1 MPAWVD
7 AGVAEYSKRL
17 PAEFALQLS
26 DVPLGRR
33 GKGQDVEQ
41 AVRKEAEALLARVR
55 PQEHVV
61 ALEVTGLRV
70 STEAL
75 AQRLDAI
82 RRDGRNLVLLG
93 WRRPERFRLVALGVT
108 AEHRRRGIEGMMF
121 AETLAAAR
129 RLGFRRCEASWILED
144 NRAVQQMVAIFE
156 GSEVQRYRIY
166 ERPI

>member
-17 PAEFALQLS
+17 PADFALQLS

-41 AVRKEAEALLARVR
+41 AVGKEAEALLARVR

-61 ALEVTGLRV
+61 ALEVTGLRL

-82 RRDGRNLVLLG
+82 RRDGRNIVLLVG
-93 WRRPERFRLVALGVT
+93 GPDGLGEAALQRADEKWSLSALTLPHPLVRIVA
-108 AEHRRRGIEGMMF
+108 AEQIYRAWTMLNGHPYHR
-121 AETLAAAR
+121 A
-129 RLGFRRCEASWILED
+129 
-144 NRAVQQMVAIFE
+144 
-156 GSEVQRYRIY
+156 
-166 ERPI
+166 

>member
-1 MPAWVD
+1 MKITLLSVGGRMPDWVD

-41 AVRKEAEALLARVR
+41 AVRKEADALLARVR
-55 PQEHVV
+55 AQDHVV
-61 ALEVTGLRV
+61 ALEVTGLRL

-82 RRDGRNLVLLG
+82 RRDGRNIVLLVG
-93 WRRPERFRLVALGVT
+93 GPDGLGEACLQRADEKWSLSALTLPHPLVRIVV
-108 AEHRRRGIEGMMF
+108 AEQIYRAWTLLNGHPYHR
-121 AETLAAAR
+121 A
-129 RLGFRRCEASWILED
+129 
-144 NRAVQQMVAIFE
+144 
-156 GSEVQRYRIY
+156 
-166 ERPI
+166 